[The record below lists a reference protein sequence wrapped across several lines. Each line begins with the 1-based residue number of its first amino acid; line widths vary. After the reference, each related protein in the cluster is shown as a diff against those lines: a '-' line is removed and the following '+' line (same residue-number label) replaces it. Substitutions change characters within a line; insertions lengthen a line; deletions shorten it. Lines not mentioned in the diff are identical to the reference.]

1 MTTSSRRGQR
11 GMTVIG
17 FLFLAALIGVVALGG
32 IRLFPIYYQHMRL
45 GTVMDDLQRDLS
57 GTGAT
62 PQAIRNELAKRFTV
76 ESVRLPRDNVKI
88 TRTGEGYELS
98 ITHEGRASYIGN
110 IWLLVEFDKQ
120 VEIRR

>member
-1 MTTSSRRGQR
+1 MSMPARRRQG
-11 GMTVIG
+11 GMTLIG
-17 FLFLAALIGVVALGG
+17 FMFLAALVGLVALGG
-32 IRLFPIYYQHMRL
+32 IKLFPIYYQHMRL
-45 GTVMDDLQRDLS
+45 GTVMDDIRRDMS

-62 PQAIRNELAKRFTV
+62 PQAIRVELDKRFTV
-76 ESVRLPRDNVKI
+76 ESVRLPREDVKI
-88 TRTGEGYELS
+88 MRTDNGYELS